1 MPNLLKDDQEFC
13 PSCGVPNNPE
23 INEAL
28 WDIYGRIRDGRD
40 TWEPLVYYQ
49 DDLEEIGF
57 YDDEEMHDSVM
68 LSMERNMVERG
79 LCPTCGRP
87 DLRGI
92 SPDDIMTHEES
103 KDMHDMWAEQ
113 AAERRA
119 GC

>member
-13 PSCGVPNNPE
+13 GHCGVPNTPE
-23 INEAL
+23 VNRVL
-28 WDIYGRIRDGRD
+28 NDIYHRIRDGRS

-79 LCPTCGRP
+79 LCPACGRP
-87 DLRGI
+87 DLSRVK
-92 SPDDIMTHEES
+92 PEDVMDEETA
-103 KDMHDMWAEQ
+103 KEMHDMWAEQ